1 MTDIEDAETLEK
13 AQVIYSRER
22 GGSIPA
28 MAALA
33 ERLRAQAARESDPF
47 EEAAR
52 EWLNDTSSVG
62 YDGLAK
68 FLRARFGPW
77 REDLATEL
85 QRYKDVIDEYQAVL
99 ELVTKT
105 RNQIESDLARE
116 RSTWCDNPEDRLYHA
131 EDGTW
136 WRRDEHGACKRADPP
151 AELTE
156 AVRVRKIAESEADQD
171 EEAVVAMRKELE
183 RARELLERT
192 VRVMVESDLD
202 GLPLAADIRVYLAER
217 DRSAP

>member
-13 AQVIYSRER
+13 AQAIYSRER

-33 ERLRAQAARESDPF
+33 ELLRAKAAREADPLA
-47 EEAAR
+47 ERCAVVEKINAQLVDDLKASEA
-52 EWLNDTSSVG
+52 
-62 YDGLAK
+62 
-68 FLRARFGPW
+68 W

-116 RSTWCDNPEDRLYHA
+116 RSTWCDKPEDRLYHA